1 MKYKEMRLGDVAEIN
16 MGQSPNSKYFNSD
29 GKGIEFLQ
37 GIRTFGENY
46 PSFDTYTTQYN
57 KISEKG
63 DILFSVR
70 APVGK
75 INWSDRKIAIG
86 RGLAALK
93 VLPNFSSKYVYY
105 FLKKVGSQINSI
117 SSGTVFSSINKKELA
132 NVKILIPDSLKDQE
146 YIGTRLAL
154 LDKKIEL
161 NNQINDNLSKIRN
174 IQYKKLIQTNKTEK
188 VKITDLYKISYGKN
202 LAKSELTNSG
212 TKVFGANGLIGY
224 TLKPGVIKNSTVTI
238 TSRGSGSG
246 YVSYLDV
253 GEAFLTNNLLY
264 LNDKNKLGLSFSF
277 ETIKLSNPQ
286 KFVTG
291 SAQPQLTIKNL
302 SQAKID
308 IPSDMN
314 IIYSF
319 KNLMYPIEL
328 IMKNNN
334 IENDRLQNLK
344 RILLNKFF

>member
-1 MKYKEMRLGDVAEIN
+1 MKYKEMKLGDVAEIN

-46 PSFDTYTTQYN
+46 PFFDTYTTQYN

-105 FLKKVGSQINSI
+105 FLKKIGSQINSI

-161 NNQINDNLSKIRN
+161 NNRINDNLV
-174 IQYKKLIQTNKTEK
+174 Y
-188 VKITDLYKISYGKN
+188 
-202 LAKSELTNSG
+202 
-212 TKVFGANGLIGY
+212 F
-224 TLKPGVIKNSTVTI
+224 
-238 TSRGSGSG
+238 
-246 YVSYLDV
+246 
-253 GEAFLTNNLLY
+253 
-264 LNDKNKLGLSFSF
+264 
-277 ETIKLSNPQ
+277 
-286 KFVTG
+286 
-291 SAQPQLTIKNL
+291 
-302 SQAKID
+302 
-308 IPSDMN
+308 
-314 IIYSF
+314 
-319 KNLMYPIEL
+319 
-328 IMKNNN
+328 
-334 IENDRLQNLK
+334 
-344 RILLNKFF
+344 